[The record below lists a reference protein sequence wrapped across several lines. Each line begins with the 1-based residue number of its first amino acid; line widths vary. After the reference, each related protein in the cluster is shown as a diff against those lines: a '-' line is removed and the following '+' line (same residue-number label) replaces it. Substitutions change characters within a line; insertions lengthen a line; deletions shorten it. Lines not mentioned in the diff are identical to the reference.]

1 MTWSDF
7 HKPRFRHGLVF
18 LSHSR
23 GYFSRIGWVG
33 KDWQMG
39 IGGRREKERKRKE
52 EIQEKRQNKTRKDRR
67 QKTKRKERR
76 HKKEKTEETTWKE
89 KKNKREEKWGRRKG
103 GAGVRVWAPI
113 FLWVCWRYSWTCSLM
128 HGLNWEPGK
137 RSALFV
143 CLIMQ
148 RRSLWFM
155 SPFFSPSSVADEL
168 CKLHPHR
175 LREETQYLMV
185 IPKIVTLPLLSL
197 SS

>member
-89 KKNKREEKWGRRKG
+89 KKNKRERWGRRKG

>member
-89 KKNKREEKWGRRKG
+89 KKNKREKWGRRKG